1 MQNQLGFKVFVR
13 SVSESV
19 KLNYSCTWP
28 WIQHIHAS
36 TPLQLTS
43 AVRAKPAAQ
52 RFSSGAAT
60 FLVKLIC
67 KPDKLSMNNCRF
79 NGLTHVFITLT
90 HKVRIYAGC
99 FPFFEIPL

>member
-1 MQNQLGFKVFVR
+1 MQNQLWFKVFVR

-19 KLNYSCTWP
+19 KLNWP

-36 TPLQLTS
+36 TPLRLTS
-43 AVRAKPAAQ
+43 AFRAKPAAQ

-99 FPFFEIPL
+99 FPFFQIPL